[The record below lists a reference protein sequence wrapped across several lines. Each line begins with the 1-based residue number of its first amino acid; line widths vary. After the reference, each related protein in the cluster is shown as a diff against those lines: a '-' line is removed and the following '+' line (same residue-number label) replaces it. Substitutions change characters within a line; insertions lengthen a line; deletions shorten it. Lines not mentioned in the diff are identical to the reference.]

1 MGYDSLSTI
10 IVLVIVLMGI
20 AVWLPARTRKGM
32 KWTQEHRAD
41 KYSTSLHL
49 VDEHSGTRFSDGDTR
64 MEGIVMQ
71 SNVGH
76 ISAQRVAE
84 VRRLRHE
91 AIRRRR
97 FIAISLAVITV
108 LVLVCAFVFHFSPWF
123 ALIPAVLLGAVL
135 ALGARAA
142 KHAREWERKVALDA
156 KRSAAAAVPSG
167 AKPAAIERGEQR
179 PVAAREKKP
188 AAHTPEEPDTEVMEQ
203 REIHTALRKAQIE
216 KREAFERRGKVE
228 QASEP
233 SEADAQSSVS
243 SVSSVSSSSPSPATP
258 DAAASPEQDLISFSL
273 GSSDS
278 EAAAPESLEIKS
290 TRQVAKA
297 EPVDTVEH
305 EMLSAEAKV
314 ETEPGDPAEVEA
326 FHLTERQAEVTAP
339 AATSDSLG
347 IGLEAILTRRKA

>member
-1 MGYDSLSTI
+1 M
-10 IVLVIVLMGI
+10 LVIVLMGI

-84 VRRLRHE
+84 VRRLRRE

-123 ALIPAVLLGAVL
+123 ALIPAVLLGVVL

-156 KRSAAAAVPSG
+156 KRSAAASVPSA
-167 AKPAAIERGEQR
+167 AKPAVIERGEQR
-179 PVAAREKKP
+179 PVVAREKKP
-188 AAHTPEEPDTEVMEQ
+188 ATAHAPEEPDTEVMEQ

-233 SEADAQSSVS
+233 SEADAQQAVSSVS
-243 SVSSVSSSSPSPATP
+243 SVSSVSAVSSASSSASPATP

-278 EAAAPESLEIKS
+278 EAVAPESLEIKS

-314 ETEPGDPAEVEA
+314 ETEPADPAEVEA
-326 FHLTERQAEVTAP
+326 FHLTERQAEVAAP